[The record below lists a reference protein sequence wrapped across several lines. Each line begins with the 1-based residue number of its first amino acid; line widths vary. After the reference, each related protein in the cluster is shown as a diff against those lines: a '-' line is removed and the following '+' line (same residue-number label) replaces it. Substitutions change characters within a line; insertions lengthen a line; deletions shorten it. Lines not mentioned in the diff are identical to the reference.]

1 MTLEDQT
8 TLADKLTAM
17 REGAKERIPA
27 DALAIMHQATEDL
40 RASGIR
46 EGVLGPGDPMPAFE
60 LENVHGERVDSRA
73 LLARGPLILT
83 FYRGVW

>member
-1 MTLEDQT
+1 MT
-8 TLADKLTAM
+8 TLADKLTAL
-17 REGAKERIPA
+17 REGAKDRIPA
-27 DALAIMHQATEDL
+27 DALAIMHQAVEDL

-46 EGVLGPGDPMPAFE
+46 DRVLGPGEPMPAFE
-60 LENVHGERVDSRA
+60 LENVHGEMVDSRA